1 MMAFVALGV
10 ILYLVVS
17 GLQNCRNREK
27 NKKII
32 VEDTEIQNVEYEV
45 REKEEAQYKKANAD
59 DLMEDERALSHGDRY
74 GGHSIDNTAR

>member
-45 REKEEAQYKKANAD
+45 HEKEEA
-59 DLMEDERALSHGDRY
+59 
-74 GGHSIDNTAR
+74 